1 MDLTLLAHQM
11 RRVELAIK
19 CASTEWGNMRSNR
32 LWAYGLFLPPVVVA
46 LAGCATPFAEVP
58 RYDMSVRNAEGSI
71 SLSDAKVY
79 TREALISERAAD
91 VAWINGLIKESE
103 NPEKI
108 QFTPDIVREVEQI
121 SAFAAGLG
129 LKFDPAAAV
138 NYQRNQETGEI
149 QQEIAVMRLQLQL
162 EQLRRDA
169 ELFRARLI
177 EQTEVATANLGAVGS
192 ADPAAASSAVSA
204 SAANQLEAAID
215 NMMTT
220 LTSRFGADVKGP
232 LGLPAGMRS
241 SPIDDFRDRTA
252 YRDLL
257 KSARNAAGLDDLH
270 DAGGNQLIRLN
281 FQATAIPDRK
291 NLRSLGIVE
300 VSIDRGAATKSL
312 YGFLQRALRVLN
324 GDPKYRDETKRR
336 FLATELVARLA
347 ATGNFQ
353 LVTIGSD
360 RENSLDILAPVQ
372 RDVNGSQL
380 APQYILSRASWVDA
394 QLVESMERLTSAIQ
408 NDEVA
413 GSSVVAMAACK
424 DEVEGWGQQF
434 RFADELTRFR
444 LLSHHYFLIAREAS
458 RSLGVSINLPAEFQN
473 TYDRSTSLRNRLDNA
488 LSRADCKLNAE
499 EMANLPTNPYS
510 DWAALPPVGD
520 LETLVRV
527 YEVGPREQAQQISTQ
542 ARAANSLALAA
553 SIAASA
559 PGSGQ
564 AADAALGYS
573 RQATGKAAAL
583 ERVPSVVGYV
593 PGGTGIFGW
602 VIAPK
607 ATVDPKGELSMEQML
622 RPYDLTVDLSVP
634 GWWTHLPLKVR
645 RVWAPSPLAIA
656 NGHGLDSDAENSA
669 DKQKKTFDLTVPLP
683 QREDAMKQFVETL
696 LPESW
701 RPVTIDNFTGG
712 KINAC
717 NAVDLYLEGENLWR
731 AEAIMVMGKTLR
743 GDAIRIAPDMR
754 GIFVTVPPITDKTL
768 SDDRLVRVFTRYRE
782 AVSSKNVAFDDSI
795 TGDACQSKKEDVV
808 DPDAVVIETFSPDD
822 ISVPSAFDLVV
833 TGKNLKKI
841 VEVTLGAQVGTI
853 KPEGNDGSIRV
864 IFTRDNTSSINSS
877 VSVPLMFYQRDK
889 DGKLQPIDKKS
900 RTIRVTRTTDGGGQ

>member
-1 MDLTLLAHQM
+1 
-11 RRVELAIK
+11 
-19 CASTEWGNMRSNR
+19 MRSNR
-32 LWAYGLFLPPVVVA
+32 LWAYGLFLLPLVVA
-46 LAGCATPFAEVP
+46 LASCATPFAEVP

-91 VAWINGLIKESE
+91 VAWINGLIEESE

-149 QQEIAVMRLQLQL
+149 EQEIAVMRLQLQL

-169 ELFRARLI
+169 ELFRARLL

-204 SAANQLEAAID
+204 SAANQLKAAID

-232 LGLPAGMRS
+232 LALPTGMRS

-270 DAGGNQLIRLN
+270 DEGGNQLIRLN
-281 FQATAIPDRK
+281 FQATAIPDRR

-300 VSIDRGAATKSL
+300 VSIDQDVAAKSPS
-312 YGFLQRALRVLN
+312 GFLERWLRVQN
-324 GDPKYRDETKRR
+324 HDPAHRDETRQR
-336 FLATELVARLA
+336 FRATGLVARLV

-360 RENSLDILAPVQ
+360 EKNSLDIVVPVQ
-372 RDVNGSQL
+372 RNANGSHL
-380 APQYILSRASWVDA
+380 TPQYVLSRSSWVDV
-394 QLVESMERLTSAIQ
+394 QSVESMKRLTSEIQ
-408 NDEVA
+408 KDEIA
-413 GSSVVAMAACK
+413 GTFVVALAACK
-424 DEVEGWGQQF
+424 GEVEGWGQQF
-434 RFADELTRFR
+434 HFADELTKFR
-444 LLSHHYFLIAREAS
+444 SLSHHYFSIAREAA
-458 RSLGVSINLPAEFQN
+458 RSLEVSFDLPAEFQD
-473 TYDRSTSLRNRLDNA
+473 TYVRSTSLRNRLDNA
-488 LSRADCKLNAE
+488 LSRAKCKLNAQE
-499 EMANLPTNPYS
+499 TANLPINPYT
-510 DWAALPPVGD
+510 DWAALTPVGG
-520 LETLVRV
+520 LKTPVRV

-573 RQATGKAAAL
+573 RQATGKAGAL

-593 PGGTGIFGW
+593 HGGTGGFGW

-607 ATVDPKGELSMEQML
+607 VTVDPKGELSMEQML

-634 GWWTHLPLKVR
+634 SWWTHLPLKVH

-656 NGHGLDSDAENSA
+656 NGHGPDSDAENST
-669 DKQKKTFDLTVPLP
+669 KNGQKTFDLIVPVP
-683 QREDAMKQFVETL
+683 QKEEVIEQFTL
-696 LPESW
+696 LMLPKSK
-701 RPVTIDNFTGG
+701 PLVTIKYVIPA

-717 NAVDLYLEGENLWR
+717 NAVDLYLRGDNLWR
-731 AEAIMVMGKTLR
+731 AEAVMVMGKPLR

-754 GIFVTVPPITDKTL
+754 GIFVTVPPITDKTP
-768 SDDRLVRVFTRYRE
+768 SDDRSVRVFTRYGE
-782 AVSSKNVAFDDSI
+782 ASEDDAVAFDNSI
-795 TGDACQSKKEDVV
+795 TGDACQSKKREEV
-808 DPDAVVIETFSPDD
+808 DPTAVVIETFSPDD

-841 VEVTLGAQVGTI
+841 VEVTLGAQAGTI
-853 KPEGNDGSIRV
+853 KTEQNDGSIKV
-864 IFTRDNTSSINSS
+864 AFTRDNTSSMNSS
-877 VSVPLMFYQRDK
+877 VAVPLMFYQRDK
-889 DGKLQPIDKKS
+889 EGKLQPIDENS